1 MTVSRREWLRTV
13 LQGIGIGM
21 VVGPVGT
28 AIATAQGSEAGH
40 GTGPLTVRVTRPFDA
55 ENVDR
60 RALLQQAADDG
71 LVELVGRGDLDLMQ
85 PCIVEQGAGFA
96 REKCQIAAVEADRA
110 QALATGRHL
119 VPDGDRIGHAAVER
133 VVGVHQQRRAIR
145 MGLHVFAKGGQFV
158 LMQLG

>member
-55 ENVDR
+55 ETPVREFASWLTPNERFFTRSHFGPPSAETV
-60 RALLQQAADDG
+60 
-71 LVELVGRGDLDLMQ
+71 Q
-85 PCIVEQGAGFA
+85 PDVW
-96 REKCQIAAVEADRA
+96 D
-110 QALATGRHL
+110 
-119 VPDGDRIGHAAVER
+119 
-133 VVGVHQQRRAIR
+133 
-145 MGLHVFAKGGQFV
+145 
-158 LMQLG
+158 